1 MIRLCAGQ
9 NRNSI
14 SQVIYPWKRVSP
26 IQILDKI
33 PTDKQF
39 SSVEN
44 DFLYYNFPFWPKM
57 SIYQSPHCKH
67 FGTDWVTAT
76 LFWLNPSFSTVNSH
90 LLTSSVFPLAEFLGI
105 CPQFHSGGIS
115 ESPSYSHTP
124 APPWRRS
131 DKLIWKPHSARKII
145 YFHENQLVYP
155 VQQVKERD
163 FQYGQDSLKSSCS
176 LLII

>member
-1 MIRLCAGQ
+1 MIRLCTDQ

-14 SQVIYPWKRVSP
+14 SQVKYPWKRVSP

-44 DFLYYNFPFWPKM
+44 DFFVQ
-57 SIYQSPHCKH
+57 QSLQLPIPTQNVQKTFISHPNANILVQI
-67 FGTDWVTAT
+67 GRLWRY
-76 LFWLNPSFSTVNSH
+76 FWLNPSFSTVNSH

-105 CPQFHSGGIS
+105 CPQFHSGGVS
-115 ESPSYSHTP
+115 DSPSYSP

-131 DKLIWKPHSARKII
+131 DELIWKPNSARKII

-163 FQYGQDSLKSSCS
+163 FQYGED
-176 LLII
+176 LL